1 MLNKILIVDDHEIVR
16 QGLTLTIQDFF
27 PFIEVL
33 EASGLGRAVKLID
46 EHPDIDLALVDIQ
59 LPGSDGRSLVPRIK
73 EAIPDCKVIIISGSD
88 DSETVQSVVNSG
100 ANGFISK
107 GYDSKQMMEELELY
121 MNGIIDFRNNSPS
134 PTFTEAPK
142 PPSIDPIDS
151 FEFTKRELQIAEFL
165 KQGLSNKEIS
175 ESVYLSEGTVKNY
188 MSQIFEKMQVTS
200 RTQAVIKLNHG
211 ES

>member
-16 QGLTLTIQDFF
+16 QGIALTIQDSF

-33 EASGLGRAVKLID
+33 EAPSLGRAVNIISA
-46 EHPDIDLALVDIQ
+46 HSDIDLALVDIQ
-59 LPGSDGRSLVPRIK
+59 LQGGDGRSLVPRIK
-73 EAIPDCKVIIISGSD
+73 EMIPDCKVIIISGAD
-88 DSETVQSVVNSG
+88 DTQTVQSVIDSG

-107 GYDSKQMMEELELY
+107 AYDSKQMMEELELY
-121 MNGIIDFRNNSPS
+121 MKGIIDFREENSPS
-134 PTFTEAPK
+134 PLEAVQE
-142 PPSIDPIDS
+142 PSIIDPMTT
-151 FEFTKRELQIAEFL
+151 FEFTKRELQIAELL

-200 RTQAVIKLNHG
+200 RTQAVIKLNLGNH
-211 ES
+211 